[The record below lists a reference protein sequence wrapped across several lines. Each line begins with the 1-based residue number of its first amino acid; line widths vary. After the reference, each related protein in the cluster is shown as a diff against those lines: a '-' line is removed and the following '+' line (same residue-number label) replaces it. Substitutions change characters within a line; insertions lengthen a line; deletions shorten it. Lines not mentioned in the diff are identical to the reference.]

1 MLYTRLR
8 ELLTMS
14 AHPRRICRCSRP
26 HSGGRDIAVLLDM
39 WVIFSVTGG
48 GIVALVDLLEEEP

>member
-1 MLYTRLR
+1 MDTPDDR
-8 ELLTMS
+8 
-14 AHPRRICRCSRP
+14 AD
-26 HSGGRDIAVLLDM
+26 GRDIAVLLDM